1 MTDLILNI
9 NDYDLKDIETIF
21 RLKKNYTIDD
31 INDMY
36 NKKLKECKK
45 NNMSIEIITFFSSI
59 KDKLLNESNVL
70 INQSQEINKTK
81 TIYAGN
87 TYVLDK
93 NTTYIDNIINPS
105 STLNPIEVNN
115 TNLSRS
121 QLNPI
126 KRKTKLVTLVFN
138 TSNIKKNCNT
148 NCNNNNNFI
157 FTLPIM
163 FKQVISMR
171 LSSIQ
176 LPNTLYTFTNHKKNN
191 KFYIKEQTTGNN
203 GLIIIEEGN
212 YTSEEIGFYLTDL
225 INTTLNTIDRFLV
238 TLSNNT
244 GKICFSNSTNKF
256 TLFFYD
262 ETIDGINENKNNNC
276 GSILGFC
283 NYSYLNN
290 DIYVGNTLYN
300 PNIYNYIYLCLNDF
314 NKSQYETIIGIL
326 ENSVI
331 DDNILALIPI
341 TANFFNYN
349 FDNGSDFI
357 EKKREYF
364 GPINLVKIQ
373 VSIKDEMG
381 DIIYLNGQNFSF
393 SLELELAYDW

>member
-1 MTDLILNI
+1 
-9 NDYDLKDIETIF
+9 
-21 RLKKNYTIDD
+21 
-31 INDMY
+31 
-36 NKKLKECKK
+36 
-45 NNMSIEIITFFSSI
+45 
-59 KDKLLNESNVL
+59 
-70 INQSQEINKTK
+70 
-81 TIYAGN
+81 
-87 TYVLDK
+87 
-93 NTTYIDNIINPS
+93 
-105 STLNPIEVNN
+105 
-115 TNLSRS
+115 
-121 QLNPI
+121 
-126 KRKTKLVTLVFN
+126 
-138 TSNIKKNCNT
+138 
-148 NCNNNNNFI
+148 
-157 FTLPIM
+157 
-163 FKQVISMR
+163 
-171 LSSIQ
+171 
-176 LPNTLYTFTNHKKNN
+176 
-191 KFYIKEQTTGNN
+191 
-203 GLIIIEEGN
+203 
-212 YTSEEIGFYLTDL
+212 
-225 INTTLNTIDRFLV
+225 LV